1 MRGNQTTEILMI
13 RHAPSLDEGRLAGAR
28 DVAARLEGARIAP
41 LRAAIGAV
49 DHVIASPMLR
59 CQQTAAA
66 LFEAWEDAPAL
77 REQDFGA
84 WEGVPYADLPDIG
97 AMSGA
102 ELAQHRPPEG
112 ESFADLCA
120 RACPVITALAAA
132 EAVSQTQRKVA
143 LVAHAGT
150 IRAALSLA
158 VGQPA
163 ALSFQIANLSL
174 TRLILLPNGLYSIA
188 GVNWQ
193 P

>member
-49 DHVIASPMLR
+49 DHVI
-59 CQQTAAA
+59 
-66 LFEAWEDAPAL
+66 EAWEDAPAL

-102 ELAQHRPPEG
+102 ELAQHRPPKG